1 MWQTIRGAVLIGI
14 VWSAQVA
21 AADGPSPIGSL
32 LGAADAARGEAVFL
46 TCSACHTAEKDAG
59 ARIGPNLWNVI
70 GREVAN
76 VEGFDYS
83 AALAALE
90 GRWDESRLNHYLY
103 DPASYAPGT
112 KMVFPGIR
120 DDGQRADLI
129 AYLRTL
135 NDSPPAPAAG
145 GEAGNSSASQASD
158 PFGSNWPQGSGREIT
173 GYACSACHSLAIVKQ
188 QGLSRERWDE
198 LLEWMVE
205 EQGMTVLN
213 TEHRGLVLDF
223 LAEHFNEN
231 RGG

>member
-1 MWQTIRGAVLIGI
+1 MRQSTRVAVLIGI
-14 VWSAQVA
+14 VWSATA
-21 AADGPSPIGSL
+21 TAADGPAPIGPL
-32 LGAADAARGEAVFL
+32 LDAADAARGEQVFL
-46 TCSACHTAEKDAG
+46 ACGACHTAGKDAG
-59 ARIGPNLWNVI
+59 ARIGPNLWNVV
-70 GREVAN
+70 GREVAS
-76 VEGFDYS
+76 VAGFEYS
-83 AALAALE
+83 SVLAGLE

-120 DDGQRADLI
+120 DDGRRADLI

-135 NDSPPAPAAG
+135 NDLPPAPAAVG
-145 GEAGNSSASQASD
+145 ASQVSSSSPTSD
-158 PFGSNWPQGSGREIT
+158 PFGPDWPQGPGREIT

-213 TEHRGLVLDF
+213 PEHRGLVLDF